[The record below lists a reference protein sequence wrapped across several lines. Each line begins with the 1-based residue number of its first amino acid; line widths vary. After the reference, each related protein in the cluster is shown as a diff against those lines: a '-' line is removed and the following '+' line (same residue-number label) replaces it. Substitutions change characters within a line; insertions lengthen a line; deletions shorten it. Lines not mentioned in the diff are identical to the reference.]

1 MRSSVI
7 AATLGVALIGVS
19 AFAGAQAANARVI
32 TNIPPEALRPA
43 LRSLAQEFGFQIV
56 YPSKDVSTLRTRG
69 VVGSFTVAEA
79 LTHALAG
86 TGLTFRYID
95 VHTITILP
103 LTREEAADPPAAS
116 APQRSD
122 PKEGDPQALIEG
134 SGNRPS
140 GDRKAQSTTFGGAGA
155 SAASDPPPA
164 DANPNAST
172 ATLHE
177 VVVTGTRIRGVD
189 TLNALPVQMLSRR
202 DIRLS
207 GATSVPQLLQQV
219 SSTSSVGSI
228 TSAQATGFT
237 TGGIETISLHGLGAA
252 RTLVLVNGLRMPVST
267 TGDSV
272 DVGSIPLA
280 AVQRVEVLENGAS
293 AVYGS
298 DAIAGVVNFILKS
311 DFQGL
316 DASAT
321 VGTPTQAGGGTA
333 ENVSLYA
340 GTGSLER
347 DRYNIGI
354 GLEYDH
360 KSPIMGASRPY
371 ATRYSPG
378 YGNDVTSFFAFPANV
393 LIPPNSVL
401 PHGGVYNPEVGNCA
415 PTSLNDKNYPTQC
428 RFDNSP
434 YDSLQPKRSRYSV
447 FLNGTYR
454 LTHSTQLY
462 GNALFSQVRQTT
474 YTQPVPL
481 AFLNPMFPGNPYIA
495 YLANLL
501 ATQYPG
507 YSNPDAKPGQGAFL
521 LPPTSPYYPTAWAAS
536 HGLAGEPLNLIYR
549 DFANGIRQ
557 TFDRTNTTRVV
568 AGIKGDALGWHYN
581 GSLLYG
587 QVALSDNLENGWPL
601 YSTIMP
607 LLDSGVIN
615 PFGPTQDQN
624 ALAQAQADQFIG
636 QDYSTKTSLTSLDA
650 SGSRKIAQL
659 PTGPLRLAVGAE
671 LRRETYDY
679 SPALVL
685 QQGNVGGLGGNSLPE
700 SASRTAQAAY
710 FELNGYIVHSLQA
723 DVAVRWDHYQTVG
736 STVNPQLWLHWKP
749 LQWLQFR
756 GSAGT
761 GFRAPSLP
769 DLYAP
774 QTFSVTSN
782 GTRDPIQCP
791 LFNPNNPACSEQF
804 TTVTGG
810 NPNLKPEKSVNYT
823 LGTVLEPA
831 PHLRLDLD
839 SFWIYMRNE
848 IAGGGL
854 PYSVILQNAQTATEF
869 ARFVTRDSSG
879 NIVSISQTA
888 ANLFKTYL
896 SGLDINLSY
905 DKRLGPGDF
914 FVRAN
919 GAYFY
924 KYAVQ
929 NYNGTWTDVVN
940 QGLSSVGETGGA
952 IIRWRHTLTLGYTTA
967 SWELSVTQNY
977 QEPYMDTPS
986 TVTQVPRHV
995 SAYDTINTQAS
1006 YMGLRHFDFTV
1017 GVINLFNQNPP
1028 YTNYGSIAN
1037 NFVGGYDLT
1046 YGDPRGRYV
1055 YATIRYQLR

>member
-1 MRSSVI
+1 MRANVI
-7 AATLGVALIGVS
+7 AVGLGVALIGFS
-19 AFAGAQAANARVI
+19 AVAEAQPASIRVR
-32 TNIPPEALRPA
+32 TDIPPEGLRPA

-56 YPSKDVSTLRTRG
+56 YPSKDVAALRTRG
-69 VVGSFTVAEA
+69 VVGRFTLSEA
-79 LTHALAG
+79 LGEALAG

-103 LTREEAADPPAAS
+103 VARAQAAADPPAAPS
-116 APQRSD
+116 PQRVGHRPDDPQSLDEGPSRRAGSD
-122 PKEGDPQALIEG
+122 PQTQTAG
-134 SGNRPS
+134 S
-140 GDRKAQSTTFGGAGA
+140 AGA
-155 SAASDPPPA
+155 TDSAAQSAASGA
-164 DANPNAST
+164 ASLGGAST
-172 ATLHE
+172 LRE
-177 VVVTGTRIRGVD
+177 VVVTGTRIRGIN
-189 TLNALPVQMLSRR
+189 TLNALPVQILSRR

-219 SSTSSVGSI
+219 SSTSSVGSV

-252 RTLVLVNGLRMPVST
+252 RTLVLINGLRTPVST

-272 DVGSIPLA
+272 DVGAIPLA

-321 VGTPTQAGGGTA
+321 VGTPTRAGGGTS
-333 ENVSLYA
+333 ENISIY
-340 GTGSLER
+340 GGIGSLEKE
-347 DRYNIGI
+347 RYNIGI

-360 KSPIMGASRPY
+360 KSPIMGASRSF
-371 ATRYSPG
+371 ASRYSPG

-401 PHGGVYNPEVGNCA
+401 PHGGVYNPEVGNCT
-415 PTSLNDKNYPTQC
+415 PTSINDKNYPTQC

-434 YDSLQPKRSRYSV
+434 YDSLQPKRSRYSAY
-447 FLNGTYR
+447 LNGAYE
-454 LTHSTQLY
+454 LTHSAQLY
-462 GNALFSQVRQTT
+462 GNALFSQVRQRT

-481 AFLNPMFPGNPYIA
+481 AFLNPMLPGNPYIA

-507 YSNPDAKPGQGAFL
+507 YSNPNARPGQGAFL
-521 LPPTSPYYPTAWAAS
+521 LPPSSPYYPTAWAAQ

-557 TFDRTNTTRVV
+557 TLDTTNTLRVV
-568 AGIKGDALGWHYN
+568 GGVKGHAVGWHYN
-581 GSLLYG
+581 ASILFG
-587 QVALSDNLENGWPL
+587 QVALYDNLESGWPL
-601 YSTIMP
+601 YSKIMP

-615 PFGPTQDQN
+615 PFGPTQDAN
-624 ALAQAQADQFIG
+624 ALAQAKSDEFIG
-636 QDYSTKTSLTSLDA
+636 QDYSSKTSLTSLDA
-650 SGSRKIAQL
+650 SATRKIAQL
-659 PTGPLRLAVGAE
+659 PTGPVRLAVGAE

-685 QQGNVGGLGGNSLPE
+685 EQGNVGGLGGNSLPE
-700 SASRTAQAAY
+700 SSSRTAQAAY
-710 FELNGYIVHSLQA
+710 FELNGYLAHSLQA
-723 DVAVRWDHYQTVG
+723 DVAVRWDHYQTIG
-736 STVNPQLWLHWKP
+736 STVNPQLWLHWRP
-749 LQWLQFR
+749 LRWFQLR

-774 QTFSVTSN
+774 ETFSVTSN
-782 GTRDPIQCP
+782 GTRDPVQCP
-791 LFNPNNPACSEQF
+791 VFSPNNPACSEQF
-804 TTVTGG
+804 TTVIGG
-810 NPNLKPEKSVNYT
+810 NPNLKPEKSINYT
-823 LGTVLEPA
+823 LGTVLEPVRN
-831 PHLRLDLD
+831 LRLGLD
-839 SFWIYMRNE
+839 SFWIYLRNE
-848 IAGGGL
+848 IVPGGL
-854 PYSVILQNAQTATEF
+854 PYSVILENAQTAAEF
-869 ARFVTRDSSG
+869 SRFVTRDAAG
-879 NIVSISQTA
+879 NIVSISQTNQ
-888 ANLFKTYL
+888 NLFKTYL
-896 SGLDINLSY
+896 SGLDITLTYN
-905 DKRLGPGDF
+905 KRLGPGDI
-914 FVRAN
+914 FVRGN

-929 NYNGTWTDVVN
+929 NFNGTWTSVIN
-940 QGLSSVGETGGA
+940 QGLSQVGEAGGV
-952 IIRWRHTLTLGYTTA
+952 IVRWRHTLTIGYTTP
-967 SWELSVTQNY
+967 SWELSVTQQY
-977 QEPYMDTPS
+977 QEPYLDTPS
-986 TVTQVPRHV
+986 TITQVPRHV
-995 SAYDTINTQAS
+995 SAYDTINAQAS
-1006 YMGLRHFDFTV
+1006 YTGLRRFDFTL

-1028 YTNYGSIAN
+1028 YANYASIAN

-1055 YATIRYQLR
+1055 YATVRYHLR

>member
-1 MRSSVI
+1 MRAEVI
-7 AATLGVALIGVS
+7 AVALGMAVAGVP
-19 AFAGAQAANARVI
+19 AGAVAQTATTRI
-32 TNIPPEALRPA
+32 STDIPPEPLRPA

-56 YPSKDVSTLRTRG
+56 YPSTEVASRRSPG
-69 VVGSFTVAEA
+69 VIGSFTLSEA
-79 LTHALAG
+79 LQHALAG

-95 VHTITILP
+95 VHTITIVP
-103 LTREEAADPPAAS
+103 LAGQTAADPPASGVA
-116 APQRSD
+116 AGSD
-122 PKEGDPQALIEG
+122 PKVGDPEALNAG
-134 SGNRPS
+134 GARQVP
-140 GDRKAQSTTFGGAGA
+140 STTFDGA
-155 SAASDPPPA
+155 AARAAADPPPA
-164 DANPNAST
+164 RGGSDGSL
-172 ATLHE
+172 ATLHAI
-177 VVVTGTRIRGVD
+177 VVTGTRIRGVD

-219 SSTSSVGSI
+219 TSTSSVGSV

-237 TGGIETISLHGLGAA
+237 TGGIETVSLHGLGAA

-267 TGDSV
+267 AGDTV

-321 VGTPTQAGGGTA
+321 IGAPTQAGGGTA
-333 ENVSLYA
+333 EDISVYA

-360 KSPIMGASRPY
+360 KSPIMGSSRSYAS
-371 ATRYSPG
+371 RYSPG

-393 LIPPNSVL
+393 LIPPNAVL
-401 PHGGVYNPEVGNCA
+401 PHGGVYSPQVGNCA
-415 PTSLNDKNYPTQC
+415 PTSLNDANYPTQC

-434 YDSLQPKRSRYSV
+434 YDSLQPKRSRYSLI
-447 FLNGTYR
+447 LNGAYR
-454 LTHSTQLY
+454 LTHSTELY
-462 GNALFSQVRQTT
+462 GNVLFSQVRQTT

-481 AFLNPMFPGNPYIA
+481 AFLNPLLPGNPYIS
-495 YLANLL
+495 YLSNLL

-507 YSNPDAKPGQGAFL
+507 YNNPNAKPGQGAFL
-521 LPPTSPYYPTAWAAS
+521 LPPSSPYYPTAWAAS
-536 HGLAGEPLNLIYR
+536 HGLAGQPLNLIYR
-549 DFANGIRQ
+549 DFANGIRA
-557 TFDRTNTTRVV
+557 TYDRTNTTRAV
-568 AGIKGDALGWHYN
+568 AGIKGNAIGWHYN
-581 GSLLYG
+581 GSLLFG
-587 QVALSDNLENGWPL
+587 QTALSDNLEHGWPL

-615 PFGPTQDQN
+615 PFGPTQDAS

-636 QDYSTKTSLTSLDA
+636 QDYSTKTTLTSVDA
-650 SGSRKIAQL
+650 SASRKIAQL
-659 PTGPLRLAVGAE
+659 SAGALRLAVGAE
-671 LRRETYDY
+671 LRRETYDF
-679 SPALVL
+679 SPATVL

-710 FELNGYIVHSLQA
+710 FELNGYIVHSLQG
-723 DVAVRWDHYQTVG
+723 DIAVRWDHYQTVG
-736 STVNPQLWLHWKP
+736 STVNPQLWLHWKA
-749 LQWLQFR
+749 LRWLQLR

-761 GFRAPSLP
+761 GFRAPSLL

-774 QTFSVTSN
+774 ETFSVTSN
-782 GTRDPIQCP
+782 GTRDPVQCP
-791 LFNPNNPACSEQF
+791 VFNPNNPACSEQF

-810 NPNLKPEKSVNYT
+810 NPNLKPEKSINYT
-823 LGTVLEPA
+823 LGMVLEPT
-831 PHLRLDLD
+831 HGLRLDLD

-848 IAGGGL
+848 IASGGL
-854 PYSVILQNAQTATEF
+854 PYSVILQNTQTAAEF
-869 ARFVTRDSSG
+869 SRFVTRDSSG

-896 SGLDINLSY
+896 SGLDVTLSY
-905 DKRLGPGDF
+905 DKRLGPGDV

-952 IIRWRHTLTLGYTTA
+952 VIRWRHTLTVGYRTA
-967 SWELSVTQNY
+967 SWEFSATQNY
-977 QEPYMDTPS
+977 QEAYMDTPS
-986 TVTQVPRHV
+986 TITRVARDVA
-995 SAYDTINTQAS
+995 AYDTINTQVS
-1006 YMGLRHFDFTV
+1006 YAGLRHFDFTV
-1017 GVINLFNQNPP
+1017 GVINLFNQDPP

-1055 YATIRYQLR
+1055 YATVRYHLR

>member
-1 MRSSVI
+1 MRADVI
-7 AATLGVALIGVS
+7 AVALGMALLGVS
-19 AFAGAQAANARVI
+19 AGAAAQSAATRVS
-32 TNIPPEALRPA
+32 TNIPPEPLRPA
-43 LRSLAQEFGFQIV
+43 LRRLAQEFGFQIV
-56 YPSKDVSTLRTRG
+56 YPSKDVANRRSPG
-69 VVGSFTVAEA
+69 VVGSYTLSEA
-79 LTHALAG
+79 LQHALAG

-95 VHTITILP
+95 VHTITIVP
-103 LTREEAADPPAAS
+103 VSGQVAADPPAPGA
-116 APQRSD
+116 APGSD
-122 PKEGDPQALIEG
+122 PKVGDPPAANS
-134 SGNRPS
+134 SGEAPS
-140 GDRKAQSTTFGGAGA
+140 AHSTSFSGAGA
-155 SAASDPPPA
+155 RAASDPPQA
-164 DANPNAST
+164 DAGSSAGA
-172 ATLHE
+172 ATLHAI
-177 VVVTGTRIRGVD
+177 VVTGTRIRGVD

-219 SSTSSVGSI
+219 TSTSSVGSVS
-228 TSAQATGFT
+228 SAQATGFT
-237 TGGIETISLHGLGAA
+237 TGGIETVSLHGLGAA

-267 TGDSV
+267 AGDTV

-321 VGTPTQAGGGTA
+321 IGSPTPAGGGTS
-333 ENVSLYA
+333 ENISVYA
-340 GTGSLER
+340 GIGSLER
-347 DRYNIGI
+347 DRYNLGI

-360 KSPIMGASRPY
+360 KSPIMGSSRSYAS
-371 ATRYSPG
+371 RYSPG

-393 LIPPNSVL
+393 LIPPNTVL
-401 PHGGVYNPEVGNCA
+401 PHGGVYSPEVGNCT
-415 PTSLNDKNYPTQC
+415 PTSLNDANYPTQC

-434 YDSLQPKRSRYSV
+434 YDSLQPKRSRYSII
-447 FLNGTYR
+447 LNGAYR
-454 LTHSTQLY
+454 LNDSTQLY
-462 GNALFSQVRQTT
+462 GNVLFSQVRQTT

-481 AFLNPMFPGNPYIA
+481 AFLNPLLPGNPYVA

-507 YSNPDAKPGQGAFL
+507 YHNPNAKPGQGAFL
-521 LPPTSPYYPTAWAAS
+521 LPPTSPYYPTAWAAA

-557 TFDRTNTTRVV
+557 TLDRTNTIRVV
-568 AGIKGDALGWHYN
+568 AGIKGNALGWHYN
-581 GSLLYG
+581 GSALFG
-587 QVALSDNLENGWPL
+587 QTALSDNLEHGWPL

-615 PFGPTQDQN
+615 PFGPTQDAS
-624 ALAQAQADQFIG
+624 ALAQAQSDQFIG
-636 QDYSTKTSLTSLDA
+636 QDYTTKTSLTSVDGSA
-650 SGSRKIAQL
+650 SRKIAQL

-679 SPALVL
+679 SPAAVL
-685 QQGNVGGLGGNSLPE
+685 QEGNVGGLGGNSLPE

-710 FELNGYIVHSLQA
+710 FELNGYLLHSLQG
-723 DVAVRWDHYQTVG
+723 DIAVRWDHYQAVG

-749 LQWLQFR
+749 LHWLQLR

-782 GTRDPIQCP
+782 GTRDPLQCP
-791 LFNPNNPACSEQF
+791 VFDPNNPACSEQF

-810 NPNLKPEKSVNYT
+810 NPNLQPEKSVNYT
-823 LGTVLEPA
+823 LGAVFQPTEG
-831 PHLRLDLD
+831 LRLDLD
-839 SFWIYMRNE
+839 SFWIYLRNE

-854 PYSVILQNAQTATEF
+854 PYSVILQNAQTANEF
-869 ARFVTRDSSG
+869 SRFVTRDSSG

-905 DKRLGPGDF
+905 DKRVGPGAV
-914 FVRAN
+914 FVQAN

-940 QGLSSVGETGGA
+940 QGLSSVGEAGGV
-952 IIRWRHTLTLGYTTA
+952 IIRWRHTLTLGYRTA

-977 QEPYMDTPS
+977 QEPYRDTPS
-986 TVTQVPRHV
+986 TVTQVPRDV

-1006 YMGLRHFDFTV
+1006 YSGLRHFDFTI

-1055 YATIRYQLR
+1055 YATVRYHLR